1 MHTLSFTYKKKEQVI
16 QHPKW
21 YCFWKRAK
29 LVEVTNWDRVSIAI
43 EYPEYECL
51 KAFDNK
57 PFEQYL
63 RGFYGE
69 IWGLQLTSG
78 EPYETGYIKTEG
90 QFEKGVPQIQYKVE
104 GAQTNLIR
112 YSEDESK
119 RID

>member
-16 QHPKW
+16 EHPKW

-57 PFEQYL
+57 PFKRFLEGVYK
-63 RGFYGE
+63 E
-69 IWGLQLTSG
+69 IWLLELTSG
-78 EPYETGYIKTEG
+78 EPYKTGYIKTEG
-90 QFEKGVPQIQYKVE
+90 QFEKGVLPTPYLIEK
-104 GAQTNLIR
+104 AQTNLIR

-119 RID
+119 RNN